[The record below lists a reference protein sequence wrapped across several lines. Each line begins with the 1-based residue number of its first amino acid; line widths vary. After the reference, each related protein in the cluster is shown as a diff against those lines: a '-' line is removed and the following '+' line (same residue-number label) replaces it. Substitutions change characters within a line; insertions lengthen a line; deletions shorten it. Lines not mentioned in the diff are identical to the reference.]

1 MAISNKEKDR
11 RGAKKLYEKVDTF
24 FDDVMEDS
32 DFIEQT
38 VKAWAT
44 ADPKGFMT
52 LLEKR
57 LPKVQPVDQDLQRMT
72 LGLKDLLGELPDFD
86 DIALE
91 LKKANKKI
99 KDLEVALCNM
109 TEEKEHWRKKCLK
122 ERKKNE

>member
-1 MAISNKEKDR
+1 MSISNKEKDR

-32 DFIEQT
+32 SFIEET
-38 VKAWAT
+38 VKAWAKQ
-44 ADPKGFMT
+44 DPKGFMT

-91 LKKANKKI
+91 LKKTNKKLS
-99 KDLEVALCNM
+99 DALVALSNM

-122 ERKKNE
+122 ERKKRE